1 MLHAAAQPERY
12 GYYSI
17 NTVFTLSYT
26 ATPCD
31 SRAQAEDGDT
41 PINAIDGRDSGTGG
55 LAGIGKVSEL
65 RRLGVVTVIFCTTG
79 HGFDG
84 QGYLPLSRPY

>member
-1 MLHAAAQPERY
+1 MLHAAAQPKRY

-17 NTVFTLSYT
+17 NTVFEVRYT
-26 ATPCD
+26 ENPCD
-31 SRAQAEDGDT
+31 RRAQAEDANT

-55 LAGIGKVSEL
+55 RVAIGKVSEL
-65 RRLGVVTVIFCTTG
+65 RRLGVVAAIFCTIG